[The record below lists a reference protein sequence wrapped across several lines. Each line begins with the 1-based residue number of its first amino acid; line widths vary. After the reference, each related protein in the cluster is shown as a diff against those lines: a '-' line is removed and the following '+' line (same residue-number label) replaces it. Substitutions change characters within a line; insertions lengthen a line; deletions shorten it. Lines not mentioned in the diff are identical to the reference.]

1 MGMTKL
7 KPKKAMKTTAVM
19 PHWLRRQPS
28 PASPGAACCVLRAAC
43 PGAPLITQHVSRNTH
58 HPSLPGGGVLL
69 PELVDLLLGEAVGLA
84 HPVAQIAD
92 LVAQVVVDGFVVLG
106 VDLHGRRVLEGARAE
121 AGLE

>member
-84 HPVAQIAD
+84 HPVAQNAE
-92 LVAQVVVDGFVVLG
+92 LGAPGVVYGVFLLG
-106 VDLHGRRVLEGARAE
+106 GYLHDRRV
-121 AGLE
+121 